1 MSNKLVTKGENQIL
15 INNQKEIDMNNK
27 DEDFSLS
34 LKYEQL
40 LREKKDLENQ
50 LSISKT
56 TNEKKI
62 SQLEQYYKDIIQ
74 ERENQIKELKN
85 NKTNNIKIDNI
96 PPNTTNNLQNIIYDF
111 ISNTN
116 KLLMDNGITPEIIE
130 HISKNIENKI
140 TNIINEMSNFF
151 TSKINL
157 IEKKYE
163 KKIGE
168 LLEENKKIKLEM
180 LHERY
185 KAIDVNIKEKI
196 MNDLIKGYDEQIK
209 ELKNIIESK
218 DDIIKDER
226 EKIIMVENES
236 KESKKNF
243 EELQKKNIQDVFEL
257 RIKEDEIDTLV
268 MIIEAIHN
276 GKKVKFLHN
285 LNRLSEPIKLEVE
298 NIISSYNFPKDKTSN

>member
-151 TSKINL
+151 TSKINF

-168 LLEENKKIKLEM
+168 LMEENKKIKLEI

-226 EKIIMVENES
+226 EKIILVENEL